1 MTHFDKQTS
10 KQHLE
15 ECMFRENYNN
25 DKTNLSKFD
34 YEILKID
41 KELNKIP
48 RAVIKVVSYLQE
60 ASFSVVR
67 NLSQFSEVLAL
78 SFI

>member
-1 MTHFDKQTS
+1 
-10 KQHLE
+10 
-15 ECMFRENYNN
+15 MFRENYNN

-48 RAVIKVVSYLQE
+48 RAVIKVVPYLQE

>member
-1 MTHFDKQTS
+1 
-10 KQHLE
+10 
-15 ECMFRENYNN
+15 MFRENYNN

-67 NLSQFSEVLAL
+67 KLSQFSEVLAL

>member
-1 MTHFDKQTS
+1 
-10 KQHLE
+10 
-15 ECMFRENYNN
+15 MFRENYNN

-48 RAVIKVVSYLQE
+48 RAVIKVVSYLQK